1 MARPTV
7 LRGSKLLIKLGNGAS
22 PTEVFAAPCA
32 LTTKSFNR
40 SASVNEFNIGDCDT
54 PDDPMWTERV
64 VSALSSTVS
73 GSGTLAQEALASY
86 EAFFAD
92 PDGRNV
98 QILINFGTSPKTY
111 QGKYVMTTFNITG
124 EQDGL
129 IQVEIELQS
138 SGVVA
143 EVV

>member
-1 MARPTV
+1 MARPTTA
-7 LRGSKLLIKLGNGAS
+7 RGSKLLIKLGDAAT
-22 PTEVFAAPCA
+22 PEVFTAPCA
-32 LTTKSFNR
+32 LTTKAFNR

-64 VSALSSTVS
+64 ISALSSTIS
-73 GSGTLAQEALASY
+73 GSGTLAQESLAAY

-98 QILINFGTSPKTY
+98 QVVLNFATSPKTY

-129 IQVEIELQS
+129 IQVELELQS
-138 SGVVA
+138 SGIVE
-143 EVV
+143 EV

>member
-1 MARPTV
+1 MARPTT
-7 LRGSKLLIKLGNGAS
+7 LRGSKLLIKLGDGAT
-22 PTEVFAAPCA
+22 PEVFSAPCA
-32 LTTKSFNR
+32 LTTKAFNR

-64 VSALSSTVS
+64 VSALSSTLS
-73 GSGTLAQEALASY
+73 GSGTLSQESLAAY

-98 QILINFGTSPKTY
+98 QVLINWASSPDTY

-143 EVV
+143 AV

>member
-1 MARPTV
+1 MARPTT
-7 LRGSKLLIKLGNGAS
+7 LRGSKLLIKLGDGGS
-22 PTEVFAAPCA
+22 PSETFAAPCA
-32 LTTKSFNR
+32 LTTKAFNR
-40 SASVNEFNIGDCDT
+40 SASVNEFNVGDCDT

-64 VSALSSTVS
+64 ISALSSTIS
-73 GSGTLAQEALASY
+73 GSGTLAQEALSDY
-86 EAFFAD
+86 EDFFAD

-98 QILINFGTSPKTY
+98 QVLINFTSSPVTY

-129 IQVEIELQS
+129 IQVELELQS

-143 EVV
+143 EV